1 MADKRKGVGVA
12 SGLKIR
18 RISMSL
24 PGLEYMEETAL
35 VLEYLHPQFFE
46 GLTKILKK
54 VKISFKKI
62 LVCTKQL

>member
-1 MADKRKGVGVA
+1 
-12 SGLKIR
+12 
-18 RISMSL
+18 
-24 PGLEYMEETAL
+24 MEETAL